1 MDIDELSALR
11 RHSAAWRLLRAD
23 HAPLVLAFLG
33 RVFVEENIRSISQ
46 TDLAGRLDDELYAIN
61 QVAEENA
68 SPRPFPKAPKAYLD
82 DWASSDVGWLRKSY
96 PAGLDEPH
104 FDATPAVEKALHW
117 VEALRER
124 SFVGTES
131 RLNTVFELL
140 RQMVFGAETDP
151 AVRIAELQRRR
162 AEIDADIARLEAGHV
177 EVLDP
182 VAQRDRYQQFTAVAR
197 GLLADFREVE
207 ENFRR
212 LDREL
217 RERIAGWTGAKG
229 ELLDD
234 ILGNRATIADS
245 DQGRSFHAFY
255 DFLLSAAKQEE
266 FSELLKAVARL
277 PELVDLDP
285 RMRTIHHDWLDA
297 GERTQATVRL
307 LSEQLRRFLD
317 DQVWLEN
324 RRVVD
329 LLRSIEGAALSLRD
343 VRAPDL
349 LMEITD
355 TAPTIVLP
363 MERPLYS
370 PAARMAMESAAV
382 TSGDTEFDASVLFE
396 QVFVDP
402 QRLAQAVRRSLEQA
416 SQVGLDA
423 VVARAPLTQG
433 LAELVNYLSLT
444 DDAFTIDFDDE
455 HTDQVRWCDADGSS
469 RVATLPRVTFVSR
482 RSERTLR

>member
-1 MDIDELSALR
+1 MEFDELTALR
-11 RHSAAWRLLRAD
+11 KNSAAWRLLRAD

-33 RVFVEENIRSISQ
+33 RVFVGENIRSISQ
-46 TDLAGRLDDELYAIN
+46 TDLAGRLDDELYAVN
-61 QVAEENA
+61 ERSGETVFLK
-68 SPRPFPKAPKAYLD
+68 SPKAYLD
-82 DWASSDVGWLRKSY
+82 DWSASDVGWLRKFY
-96 PAGLDEPH
+96 PPGVDEPH
-104 FDATPAVEKALHW
+104 FDATPAVEKALTW

-151 AVRIAELQRRR
+151 AVRIAELRRQRD
-162 AEIDADIARLEAGHV
+162 AIDADIARLEGGHLDV
-177 EVLDP
+177 MDP
-182 VAQRDRYQQFTAVAR
+182 VAQRDRYQQFATVAR
-197 GLLADFREVE
+197 ELLADFREVE

-212 LDREL
+212 LDRDL

-234 ILGNRATIADS
+234 ILGSRATITES

-266 FSELLKAVARL
+266 FTELLAAVSGL
-277 PELVDLDP
+277 PDVGELDP

-329 LLRSIEGAALSLRD
+329 LLRSIESSALAVRD
-343 VRAPDL
+343 VRAPTIS
-349 LMEITD
+349 MEIDD
-355 TAPTIVLP
+355 TVPTLVLP

-370 PAARMAMESAAV
+370 PAARMAMESATVAV
-382 TSGDTEFDASVLFE
+382 GDTEFDATALFE

-402 QRLAQAVRRSLEQA
+402 QRLARAVRRSLERTA
-416 SQVGLDA
+416 QVGLETI
-423 VVARAPLTQG
+423 VGIEPLTQG
-433 LAELVNYLSLT
+433 LAELVTYLSLS
-444 DDAFTIDFDDE
+444 DDAFTVVFDE
-455 HTDQVRWCDADGSS
+455 QATEQVHWSDADGSS

-482 RSERTLR
+482 RTEGTVQ